1 MTGRLP
7 AGVTPVLRAGR
18 HGRGLGFQYAVI
30 DETGN
35 HDLAQLRSLQDW
47 TLKYAV
53 ESVPGVSQV
62 ASVGGFVKQYQ
73 ITIDPNRMHTYN
85 LSIMKI
91 MEAVRRSNRDVEGR
105 VIEWSGREYMVR
117 GRGYIKDKRDIEKIA
132 VGTDA
137 RARRSCSATWP
148 QSSLGRRFGA
158 AWPTSTARGGRRRHR
173 RGSLRRERARCHR
186 AREGK
191 DQGNY
196 APLPEGVKIVTVY
209 DRSELIH
216 RSVETLRDEI
226 IKLGLAVSVVC
237 VVFSST
243 SRAPSS

>member
-1 MTGRLP
+1 MNTFRGDRQAACRGD
-7 AGVTPVLRAGR
+7 AGARAGR

-132 VGTDA
+132 VGTDGKGTPIMLRDVA
-137 RARRSCSATWP
+137 AV
-148 QSSLGRRFGA
+148 QLG
-158 AWPTSTARGGRRRHR
+158 PEIR
-173 RGSLRRERARCHR
+173 RGMADLDGKGRPSAASSWFASARTCSL
-186 AREGK
+186 
-191 DQGNY
+191 
-196 APLPEGVKIVTVY
+196 
-209 DRSELIH
+209 
-216 RSVETLRDEI
+216 
-226 IKLGLAVSVVC
+226 
-237 VVFSST
+237 SS
-243 SRAPSS
+243 SA